1 METTQMSFNGQ
12 VVKPTVVHPCH
23 GMLLSNRKEQ
33 TRDMGNNVDE
43 HEGNDA
49 GWRKQPTSPSADLIM
64 EVHLHNNIDFL
75 NFAAGHQ

>member
-49 GWRKQPTSPSADLIM
+49 G
-64 EVHLHNNIDFL
+64 
-75 NFAAGHQ
+75 